1 MTKKNF
7 ILAVLVNSGRFRVF
21 GNRPATTLSNNDFT
35 SIEREITIYPNPT
48 RNTFAISSDVAQV
61 EIYNITGQ
69 MIRTFT
75 NVISNQELDI
85 NNLEAGIYLVKMT
98 DNNGTSLTKK
108 LIKE

>member
-1 MTKKNF
+1 MQNY
-7 ILAVLVNSGRFRVF
+7 
-21 GNRPATTLSNNDFT
+21 
-35 SIEREITIYPNPT
+35 TIYPNPT